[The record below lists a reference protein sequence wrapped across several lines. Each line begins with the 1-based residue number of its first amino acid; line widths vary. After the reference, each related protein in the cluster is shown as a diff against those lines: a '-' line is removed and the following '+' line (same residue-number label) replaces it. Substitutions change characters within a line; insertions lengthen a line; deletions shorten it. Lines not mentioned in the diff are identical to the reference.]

1 MNKFKLQKVKFVYYL
16 TNTLRLLVPRMY
28 YRLKIESELNK
39 IDLYNHKE
47 ILFRVNYYNKLKKKF
62 VVSNNAVS
70 NKEFWIRQKN
80 ILYDFFIKK
89 NKSRKK
95 MTTYFYDL
103 YNIFSFFP
111 INNKLDFKFGDVRD
125 SFPKPII
132 VKSRPIRGNEN
143 STIMK
148 LESVRHFNFIN
159 DNRSFIDKSNKAV
172 WRGYPM
178 NNEKRL
184 LFIKNYHHVP
194 IFDIGQSNP
203 VTDEPWYKGYMSIY
217 DQLANKFI
225 FCIEGWDT
233 ATSMKWVMSSNS
245 VCVMP
250 KPKYETWFME
260 GVLRADVHYVEVSD
274 DFSDA
279 EEKVKYYSRNAD
291 KSLKI
296 IENAHSH
303 IEQFKNPGREKLI
316 SLLVLDKYFALSD
329 QNAQYKIEFGKS

>member
-111 INNKLDFKFGDVRD
+111 INNKLDFKFGDVKEM
-125 SFPKPII
+125 SKH
-132 VKSRPIRGNEN
+132 
-143 STIMK
+143 T
-148 LESVRHFNFIN
+148 LEEHF
-159 DNRSFIDKSNKAV
+159 R
-172 WRGYPM
+172 
-178 NNEKRL
+178 
-184 LFIKNYHHVP
+184 YH
-194 IFDIGQSNP
+194 
-203 VTDEPWYKGYMSIY
+203 
-217 DQLANKFI
+217 
-225 FCIEGWDT
+225 
-233 ATSMKWVMSSNS
+233 
-245 VCVMP
+245 
-250 KPKYETWFME
+250 
-260 GVLRADVHYVEVSD
+260 
-274 DFSDA
+274 
-279 EEKVKYYSRNAD
+279 
-291 KSLKI
+291 
-296 IENAHSH
+296 
-303 IEQFKNPGREKLI
+303 
-316 SLLVLDKYFALSD
+316 
-329 QNAQYKIEFGKS
+329 